1 MHDANPIMKNVEYTF
16 LSEQDYL
23 ALEARS
29 PVRHEYIAGE
39 IYAMTGASIRHNVIA
54 LNIATA
60 LRAHLRG
67 TPCRALIEGV
77 KLRLR
82 KEKSYFYPDVM
93 VTCEPRLLELDA
105 EQQIVEDPI
114 LVVEVLS
121 PTTEGIDRR
130 EKLRAYRTL
139 PGLREYM
146 MVSQDACRVEVH
158 RRRGEVGWT
167 LTTYEPGDVVALA
180 SVELELPIADIYFE
194 SGVAANAAGDEI

>member
-1 MHDANPIMKNVEYTF
+1 MKSVEYTF
-16 LSEQDYL
+16 LSETDYL

-54 LNIATA
+54 GNVYAA
-60 LRAHLRG
+60 LRTHLRG

-105 EQQIVEDPI
+105 EQQVVEDPI

-139 PGLREYM
+139 AGLREYM
-146 MVSQDACRVEVH
+146 LVSQDTCRVEVH

-167 LTTYEPGDVVALA
+167 LTTYERGDTISLA
-180 SVELELPIADIYFE
+180 SVELELPITDIYFE
-194 SGVAANAAGDEI
+194 SGVASAPDAA